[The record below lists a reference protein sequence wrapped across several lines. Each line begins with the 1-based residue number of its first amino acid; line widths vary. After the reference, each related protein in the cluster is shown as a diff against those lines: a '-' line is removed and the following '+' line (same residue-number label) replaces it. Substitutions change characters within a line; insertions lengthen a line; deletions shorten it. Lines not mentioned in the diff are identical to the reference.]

1 MDPFEVYERKIDGL
15 EKQIK
20 SLESRHESQR
30 ETIREYQKH
39 ATEKANLLLDERDDN
54 RRLRDACRQTN
65 KGIHRLSK
73 RCASQARMIEML
85 QQALF
90 SACVFMVR
98 NGIDPDPEFTEYM
111 KGRHPAEK
119 AT

>member
-1 MDPFEVYERKIDGL
+1 MDGFEVYERKIDGL

-73 RCASQARMIEML
+73 RCASQAKKIAEL
-85 QQALF
+85 KAI
-90 SACVFMVR
+90 VR
-98 NGIDPDPEFTEYM
+98 EAMSRVDYEYPQHWVDAVNG
-111 KGRHPAEK
+111 RRPAEK

>member
-39 ATEKANLLLDERDDN
+39 ATEKANLLLDERDAN

-73 RCASQARMIEML
+73 RCAAQAKKIAELKACLQESMDQGLAPQHWIE
-85 QQALF
+85 A
-90 SACVFMVR
+90 V
-98 NGIDPDPEFTEYM
+98 E
-111 KGRHPAEK
+111 GRRPAEK